1 VAVTL
6 ALLPSDVDVVV
17 IIIDVV
23 GEESSS
29 SLWAAKKNDNDN
41 DNDNDDVSAS
51 SSYFCA
57 CFFFFFRPYSCA
69 DAVSLRDCGV
79 VARSDKLTGSGTSRC
94 LSSVDA
100 CMTGVYT

>member
-51 SSYFCA
+51 SSCSGA
-57 CFFFFFRPYSCA
+57 CFFFFRPFSCA
-69 DAVSLRDCGV
+69 GAASLRDCGV
-79 VARSDKLTGSGTSRC
+79 VRRADRQIDREWYK
-94 LSSVDA
+94 SVPFL
-100 CMTGVYT
+100 G